1 MSEPSQLSDP
11 KRVRAVNES
20 GLLNSI
26 AEADFDQLT
35 RLAARLLNA
44 PTALVTV
51 ISEDRQ
57 FIKSAEN
64 GSPPY
69 VAGASQ
75 TLDMSFCK
83 YAVASNAPLIIE
95 DARDNELVRNSNAV
109 AAGVIAYA
117 GIPLETQGGDAIGA
131 LCVVDSKPRQWSN
144 EEIENLHLLAR
155 SAMKLMDERAHRA
168 LKPPVID
175 ERAPIKT
182 ILECLTVHLRSL
194 GAYSALLRV
203 SGPVDLADEE
213 RIRNEVTD
221 SFQSMRQAFEQ
232 SADLRP
238 SDQEDATVLKAA
250 AAYIAASDRREHAAR
265 AFAEGGFDLAMLEST
280 ISMQMETADALRVA
294 AVHRG
299 VEL

>member
-95 DARDNELVRNSNAV
+95 DARDHELVRNSNAI

-117 GIPLETQGGDAIGA
+117 GIPLETQSGDAIGA
-131 LCVVDSKPRQWSN
+131 LCVVDSKPRQWSD
-144 EEIENLHLLAR
+144 EEIENLHVLAR
-155 SAMKLMDERAHRA
+155 STMKLMDERANRA
-168 LKPPVID
+168 VTQPAID
-175 ERAPIKT
+175 ENAPIKT
-182 ILECLTVHLRSL
+182 VLDCLTLHLRSL
-194 GAYSALLRV
+194 DAYSALLRA
-203 SGPVDLADEE
+203 SGAVDLDEEE

-221 SFQSMRQAFEQ
+221 SFQSMRHIFER
-232 SADLRP
+232 STNLKP
-238 SDQEDATVLKAA
+238 SDEEDAALLKAV
-250 AAYIAASDRREHAAR
+250 AAYIAASDRREQAAR
-265 AFAEGGFDLAMLEST
+265 AFAEGEFDLSMLESS
-280 ISMQMETADALRVA
+280 ISMQMETADALRVT

-299 VEL
+299 IEL